1 MLYVEDFQLG
11 QPVLRYRHPSDP
23 DWLGCHVIF
32 KLVFGAMPKSRQSEP
47 AQQTG
52 QDRLIGSQPLRSL
65 RSFLKIPMVLSS
77 TDEENEM
84 KSFEIGPI
92 YKERRVTQC
101 QGNLAKWSNTL
112 QLDNRNF
119 LGRVTMSPVDL
130 TFLVKALRDRHKLS
144 HVGALLQVNRLK

>member
-1 MLYVEDFQLG
+1 
-11 QPVLRYRHPSDP
+11 
-23 DWLGCHVIF
+23 
-32 KLVFGAMPKSRQSEP
+32 MPKSRQSEP

-92 YKERRVTQC
+92 YKERRVT
-101 QGNLAKWSNTL
+101 
-112 QLDNRNF
+112 
-119 LGRVTMSPVDL
+119 
-130 TFLVKALRDRHKLS
+130 
-144 HVGALLQVNRLK
+144 